1 MSILRRLGRSAWRA
15 LRVLMIVGAA
25 IGPAPPPPPPPRPAP
40 IEARAQTED
49 DDDEEP

>member
-1 MSILRRLGRSAWRA
+1 MSILRRVLRSAFRA

-40 IEARAQTED
+40 IEARAQAGEE
-49 DDDEEP
+49 DDEEP